1 MTRKKIIDFASDNKR
16 IVIEILIFI
25 IAIIFVCS
33 MNFPESLRERW
44 LSPKDL
50 RDSIFYI
57 VITAFPGIPVLKIIL
72 LAFIFYE
79 IRSFNKKYTLNMDNY
94 YHNYPYLWYRFCSS
108 IMGISKCNLILVP
121 IHMQFRLVIHQVF
134 REFPLQY
141 ESFPESEVDEKV
153 IVKDFNKSH
162 GGSEYN
168 IIVEDTYLISME
180 QLPPDKKELPTFKIS
195 RNNEGKSDRHFN
207 RQFINEI
214 VIVLRSLPDKVA
226 VNIYATTNLKHTFY
240 IAHDALKLSD
250 RGNIEHVFV
259 YQQERDNGRYF
270 KKAYKVY

>member
-1 MTRKKIIDFASDNKR
+1 MTCKKIIDFISDNKR

-25 IAIIFVCS
+25 IALIFVYA

-44 LSPKDL
+44 LNPKNL
-50 RDSIFYI
+50 QDSIFYVI
-57 VITAFPGIPVLKIIL
+57 ITAFSSIPILKIIL
-72 LAFIFYE
+72 LVFIFYE
-79 IRSFNKKYTLNMDNY
+79 IRSFNKEYTLNMDNY
-94 YHNYPYLWYRFCSS
+94 YHDYPYLWYRFCSS

-134 REFPLQY
+134 REFPLQD
-141 ESFPESEVDEKV
+141 ESFPESDADEKV

-168 IIVEDTYLISME
+168 IIIEDTYLISME
-180 QLPPDKKELPTFKIS
+180 QLPPDKKGFPAFKIS
-195 RNNEGKSDRHFN
+195 RNNKGKSDRRFN

-214 VIVLRSLPDKVA
+214 VSVLRDLPDMVT
-226 VNIYATTNLKHTFY
+226 VNIYATTNPKHTFY
-240 IAHDALKLSD
+240 IARDALKLSD

-259 YQQERDNGRYF
+259 YQQGRDNGRHF
-270 KKAYKVY
+270 KDAYKVY